1 MLLTL
6 FAYPIKLLVSYGYF
20 ALFIWS
26 ILEGKIGLML
36 SGFLASKGEVFHFLD
51 IVIVASVGA
60 FIGDNTLFLLGRY
73 FAPKAKI
80 WLIKYK
86 EKRILIQRYFRKYGS
101 FVIVFERFIYGT
113 HIPALLI
120 VGLSRYPYG
129 KFLLFD
135 SIGILLWAAVF
146 TSIGYYFGDT
156 AIDIIIFIQKTF
168 WLYSSSRL
176 FSIFFSNRKKRE
188 ALFNKTLLNA
198 T

>member
-26 ILEGKIGLML
+26 ILEGEIGLML
-36 SGFLASKGEVFHFLD
+36 SGFLASKGEVFHFSD
-51 IVIVASVGA
+51 IVIVASIGA

-135 SIGILLWAAVF
+135 CIGILLWAAVF

-156 AIDIIIFIQKTF
+156 AIDIIIFIQKNLLVVLF
-168 WLYSSSRL
+168 LAVILY
-176 FSIFFSNRKKRE
+176 IFLQSKKKRGS
-188 ALFNKTLLNA
+188 FV
-198 T
+198 

>member
-26 ILEGKIGLML
+26 ILEGEIGLML

-156 AIDIIIFIQKTF
+156 AIDIIIFIQKN
-168 WLYSSSRL
+168 LLVVL
-176 FSIFFSNRKKRE
+176 FLAVIFYIFLQSKKKRGS
-188 ALFNKTLLNA
+188 F
-198 T
+198 